1 MQGSMLYRPVCTF
14 FVTSIH
20 IPNVNYAD
28 SFMNFTYYTDVP
40 TDSILTND

>member
-28 SFMNFTYYTDVP
+28 SFMNFTYSKCAYGFH
-40 TDSILTND
+40 TNQ